1 MLTEARAEH
10 AWLAAGSVMVQQQ
23 ALRDFDQAM
32 RNFYA
37 GTHRR
42 PGRRRRH
49 QHEGFRVVNVTC
61 QDARRLNR
69 RWGQVKVPK
78 VGGSGSAG
86 PARRLGRSPTGS
98 RWTGQGVGTSS
109 SR

>member
-69 RWGQVKVPK
+69 R
-78 VGGSGSAG
+78 
-86 PARRLGRSPTGS
+86 
-98 RWTGQGVGTSS
+98 
-109 SR
+109 